1 MRIHILT
8 ALLLA
13 TITSSATPRYT
24 PLESLTPRPFE
35 SSNLRPLDPSTSRTL
50 EKSRFRIIETST
62 PRFLALLDS
71 SRVYDIDEVTVVRQ
85 SKDRFLLRRQPISS
99 TMLSAVELSAAHI
112 TDLRDVASFVP
123 NFVMPKYGSRYTS
136 AMYVRGIGSRVN
148 SPAVGIYSDGMPL
161 IGKSA
166 FNTRFHDVARIDV
179 MRGPQGTLY
188 GLNTEGGL
196 LRLYTRNPLTDQG
209 TEIRVGAGSYSSAD
223 VDFTTRHRLSDKVG
237 LSLSA
242 FYSADG
248 GFLTNST
255 LGTDAD
261 KSQEA
266 GARMKLV
273 LMPTAGSYVNIL
285 ADYQYTHQNAF
296 PYGELNTTT
305 GHLSDPSS
313 NHDGKY
319 RRNILNAAIEAGCTL
334 GNMSLVSSTSYQ
346 HLYDFM
352 TMDIDYM
359 PQDFLQMKE
368 RQRQNAITQELILKN
383 NDNGSWRW
391 TTGLF
396 GSQQW
401 LHTNAPV
408 FFNSD
413 MDNFLSENIRRP
425 MYAAML
431 GSFTQRFVGQGMP
444 LEAAQKAAEQAIE
457 RAGGVS
463 VAADMKDV
471 PGLFDTP
478 TLNLAIYHETT
489 LLLNSRLTATLGLRY
504 DWNRTAIDYQTSA
517 ALDCAVS
524 VMGRTENISITSSL
538 ADKAHSSWGQLL
550 PKVSL
555 AYTIDNQNSN
565 LYATIAK
572 GYRAGGFNIQMFSD
586 ILQTELSNHGNSRQ
600 SIDITHT
607 EQDYQNII
615 ETISYEPETSWN
627 YEVGT
632 HLNLP
637 SGRIQIDAAAYL
649 MQVRNQQLSVM
660 AGTYGFGRMMVNAG
674 RSTSYGLEV
683 SLRGHALSDR
693 LTYSAS
699 YGFTHATFRHY
710 TDSIRT
716 ADGTQA
722 VDYRGKHV
730 PFVPQHN
737 FACTADWL
745 IPVSASSLRSLT
757 IGLNV
762 SGQGRTWWDEAN
774 SVSQKAYATLGA
786 HILADFG
793 KLTLDIWGS
802 NLTNSRHATFAVSSQ
817 ATGPTRWFGQ
827 KSQPIRFGA
836 DLRLTL

>member
-1 MRIHILT
+1 MNNGPSEGEILTNEDCALWCKIIPLHQNYKSMRIHILT
-8 ALLLA
+8 AFIMA
-13 TITSSATPRYT
+13 TITSSATPSADQAIT
-24 PLESLTPRPFE
+24 QT
-35 SSNLRPLDPSTSRTL
+35 T
-50 EKSRFRIIETST
+50 
-62 PRFLALLDS
+62 ALDS

-99 TMLSAVELSAAHI
+99 TMLSAAELDAAHV
-112 TDLRDVASFVP
+112 TDLRGAATFVP

-166 FNTRFHDVARIDV
+166 FNTRFHDIARIDV

-196 LRLYTRNPLTDQG
+196 VRIYTRNPLTDPG
-209 TEIRVGAGSYSSAD
+209 TEIRVGAGTYSSAD
-223 VDFTTRHRLSDKVG
+223 VDVTTRHRLSDKVG
-237 LSLSA
+237 MSLSA

-266 GARMKLV
+266 GARMKWV
-273 LMPTAGSYVNIL
+273 IAPTANSYVNIL

-296 PYGELNTTT
+296 PYGELNTSN
-305 GHLSDPSS
+305 GHLSDPST

-319 RRNILNAAIEAGCTL
+319 RRNILNAAVEAGFKL
-334 GNMSLVSSTSYQ
+334 GDMSLVSTTSYQ

-359 PQDFLQMKE
+359 PQDFMLMTE
-368 RQRQNAITQELILKN
+368 RQRQNAITQELVLKN
-383 NDNGSWRW
+383 NDRGMWRW
-391 TTGLF
+391 TTGIF

-408 FFNSD
+408 YFNSD
-413 MDNFLSENIRRP
+413 MDRFLSENIRKP

-431 GSFTQRFVGQGMP
+431 NSFTQRFVGQGMP
-444 LEAAQKAAEQAIE
+444 YEAAQQAAATAIE

-463 VAADMKDV
+463 VDADMNDV
-471 PGLFDTP
+471 PGIFDTP
-478 TLNLAIYHETT
+478 TLNLGLFHETT
-489 LLLNSRLTATLGLRY
+489 LLLSSRLSATLGLRY
-504 DWNRTAIDYQTSA
+504 DWNRTDIDYQTSA
-517 ALDCAVS
+517 AMDCAVS
-524 VMGRTENISITSSL
+524 VMGRTETIRIASSL
-538 ADKAHSSWGQLL
+538 SDKAHRSWGQLL
-550 PKVSL
+550 PKLAL
-555 AYTIDNQNSN
+555 AYTIDGNNSN

-586 ILQTELSNHGNSRQ
+586 ILQMELSSHSNSRQ
-600 SIDITHT
+600 SIDIEHT
-607 EQDYQNII
+607 GQDYQNII
-615 ETISYEPETSWN
+615 STISYEPETSWN
-627 YEVGT
+627 YELGT

-637 SGRIQIDAAAYL
+637 SGRIRIDAAAYL

-674 RSTSYGLEV
+674 RTTSYGLEV

-710 TDSIRT
+710 TDSLQT
-716 ADGTQA
+716 ADGVKA
-722 VDYRGKHV
+722 VDYRGRHV
-730 PFVPQHN
+730 PFVPQHT

-745 IPVSASSLRSLT
+745 IPLSLAPLRSLT
-757 IGLNV
+757 VGASV

-774 SVSQKAYATLGA
+774 TVSQKAYATLGS
-786 HILADFG
+786 HLLLDFG
-793 KLTLDIWGS
+793 RVTVDIWGT
-802 NLTNSRHATFAVSSQ
+802 NLTNSRHATFAVGSQ
-817 ATGPTRWFGQ
+817 ATGTTRWFAQ

-836 DLRLTL
+836 DLRVRL

>member
-13 TITSSATPRYT
+13 TITSSATPIFAH
-24 PLESLTPRPFE
+24 LEASNTRSLEVSNPRSIE
-35 SSNLRPLDPSTSRTL
+35 SSNSRNLESSTPRTL
-50 EKSRFRIIETST
+50 E
-62 PRFLALLDS
+62 PLALLDS

-112 TDLRDVASFVP
+112 ADLRDVASFVP

-166 FNTRFHDVARIDV
+166 FNTRFHDVARVDV

-209 TEIRVGAGSYSSAD
+209 TEIRVGGGSYSSAD

-305 GHLSDPSS
+305 GHLSAPSS

-334 GNMSLVSSTSYQ
+334 GNMSLVSTTSYQ

-504 DWNRTAIDYQTSA
+504 DWNRTAIDYHTSA

-550 PKVSL
+550 PKASL

-737 FACTADWL
+737 FACTADWQ

-757 IGLNV
+757 IGFNV

-802 NLTNSRHATFAVSSQ
+802 NLTNSRYATFAVSSQ
-817 ATGPTRWFGQ
+817 ATGPTQWFGQ

>member
-1 MRIHILT
+1 MRIVCDVAKPYLCKKLNSMRINILT

-13 TITSSATPRYT
+13 TITSSATPIFA
-24 PLESLTPRPFE
+24 PLEASKPRSNE
-35 SSNLRPLDPSTSRTL
+35 SSNPRPLEP
-50 EKSRFRIIETST
+50 
-62 PRFLALLDS
+62 LALLDS

-112 TDLRDVASFVP
+112 ADLRDVASFVP

-166 FNTRFHDVARIDV
+166 FNTRFHDIARVDV

-209 TEIRVGAGSYSSAD
+209 TEIRVGGGSYSSAD

-334 GNMSLVSSTSYQ
+334 GNMSLVSTTSYQ

-463 VAADMKDV
+463 VTADMKDV

-538 ADKAHSSWGQLL
+538 TDKAHSSWGQLL

-757 IGLNV
+757 IGFNV

-802 NLTNSRHATFAVSSQ
+802 NLTNSRYATFAVSSQ